1 MARAR
6 IRTVKPEMLDDE
18 KVAAL
23 PHDQREW
30 TREPVDTSGLA
41 AYAILV
47 RAPGDPERRSREERN
62 EAMGRE
68 AAGTEWKQLAKVKV
82 DKWAGRFRALLSDGR
97 PRTYNA
103 LCVEAADA
111 TADVAPDNAEAALWL
126 LKDRG
131 LVEHT
136 SDVPVLWRLTGGW

>member
-1 MARAR
+1 MQAELFAADEVRRVAKLPTTAR
-6 IRTVKPEMLDDE
+6 
-18 KVAAL
+18 
-23 PHDQREW
+23 QW

-41 AYAILV
+41 GYVILV
-47 RAPGDPERRSREERN
+47 RAPGDPERRSREARHA
-62 EAMGRE
+62 AMGRE
-68 AAGTEWKQLAKVKV
+68 AAGSEWKSLAKVGV
-82 DKWAGRFRALLSDGR
+82 EAWAERFRALLSDGR

-136 SDVPVLWRLTGGW
+136 IDAPVLWRLTGGR